1 MAVDPRTLSKIGR
14 EADCHLIPERF
25 GVSDVTVRLD
35 ADFDSRIGTTCDA
48 ELQRY
53 FEVFLGD
60 VLKGRIA
67 LGGGSRSLKAVHS
80 VRAQIFIIPK
90 PRGGTVHDFADR
102 ALGLGDGSPR
112 FESFTGDTVDCARA
126 FTSIIHSAFLVLYHE
141 GEREVFERKFDAV
154 RVLLKKA
161 VDGMLT
167 NADYEAIREMVQISI
182 ALPRER
188 FGDKAV
194 SVNDYRTLY
203 DPSFDFGDGL
213 LEDFPKKCISYGESQ
228 WVVTLPYSRS
238 LRAKICFD
246 R

>member
-1 MAVDPRTLSKIGR
+1 MRRGIAAIFRSIPWRCVERPNSARWRVEVVEGSSFGPRPDLHYSET
-14 EADCHLIPERF
+14 
-25 GVSDVTVRLD
+25 
-35 ADFDSRIGTTCDA
+35 
-48 ELQRY
+48 
-53 FEVFLGD
+53 
-60 VLKGRIA
+60 
-67 LGGGSRSLKAVHS
+67 
-80 VRAQIFIIPK
+80 
-90 PRGGTVHDFADR
+90 RGGTVHDFADR

-141 GEREVFERKFDAV
+141 GEREAFERKFDAV

-167 NADYEAIREMVQISI
+167 NADYEVIREMVQISI

-238 LRAKICFD
+238 LQAKICFD